1 LIWFKG
7 SETKTMRHYQRI
19 FIVNLFLFFSVIAVS
34 QDMKKFSLY
43 KPDDKA
49 ETEIASAVSKAKK
62 SGKHVL
68 IQIGGNWCIW
78 CARFHEFV
86 TKDAQLDSLMNAN
99 YVVYHLNYSKENYN
113 AKLLTK
119 YNFPQRFGF
128 PVFLILDGEGK
139 LLHTQNSW
147 YLEDGKKSY
156 EPEKVKSF
164 FTEWSTRS
172 LDPSQYK
179 EQ

>member
-1 LIWFKG
+1 MSCL
-7 SETKTMRHYQRI
+7 QRI
-19 FIVNLFLFFSVIAVS
+19 FLLYFFLFFSFTVFS
-34 QDMKKFSLY
+34 QDMKKFNLY
-43 KPDDKA
+43 KPDEKA
-49 ETEIASAVSKAKK
+49 ETEIANAVGEAKR

-86 TKDAQLDSLMNAN
+86 TKDSQLDSLMNAN

-113 AKLLTK
+113 VKLLTK

-128 PVFLILDGEGK
+128 PVFLILDGEGN

-147 YLEDGKKSY
+147 YLEDGKTSY
-156 EPEKVKSF
+156 EREKVKSF
-164 FTEWSTRS
+164 FREWSKNS